1 LSQFFHYFDVP
12 CVRRNKRK
20 IARLQY
26 EVFYLSISFIS
37 FYEIVM
43 FRIRR
48 IYDNALA
55 IDQDAITEVQRI
67 LRLQFADLPE
77 EAGSSLLR
85 KLADPLKYRLRT
97 ILFVANDHRSRIK
110 GFAILNHAPDLH
122 FCYLDFISVDLITS
136 GGIGGALYTRVRD
149 EARRLKTTGIF
160 LECLPDDPALCSDKA
175 ILRQNRARLRFY
187 ESFGVRPIINTAYET
202 PLKEGDEN
210 PPYLLFDGLG
220 LTKTLERDYAK
231 NVVHAIL
238 TRKYGKLCSEEYN
251 TRVIESFQNDPVKFR
266 PPRYIKNIEEVEHPP
281 AVSIDQRIALIVNEG
296 HDIHHIHERG
306 YVEAPVRISSIEKG
320 IFPTGLFDT
329 IPAHQFPD
337 KHIKAVHRS
346 DFVEYLKRMCQ
357 TLEFG
362 KTLYPYVFPIRNATK
377 PPKEMPVRAGYYCID
392 TFTPLHRNAYTAAR
406 GAVNCAL
413 TAANRI
419 LTGYRISYALVRPPG
434 HHAESKVF
442 GGFCYFNSSAVAA
455 NYLSAHGRVAVLDV
469 DYHHGNGTQDIF
481 YQRDDVLTLSIHGHP
496 SFAYPYFSG
505 FAEETGEDKGFGFN
519 RNYPMPETLDGE
531 GYRRVLERA
540 LKRIRKFNPQF
551 LVLALG
557 LDTVRKDPTGTW
569 SLSAAD
575 LKLNGRMIGSLQ
587 LPTVVVQEGGYRSRS
602 LGTNARNFFLGLWT
616 GMHGER

>member
-1 LSQFFHYFDVP
+1 
-12 CVRRNKRK
+12 
-20 IARLQY
+20 
-26 EVFYLSISFIS
+26 
-37 FYEIVM
+37 M

-55 IDQDAITEVQRI
+55 IDQEAITEVQRI
-67 LRLQFADLPE
+67 LRLQFSGLPE
-77 EAGSSLLR
+77 EACSSLLR

-97 ILFVANDHRSRIK
+97 ILFIASDHRGRTK
-110 GFAILNHAPDLH
+110 GFAILNHAPDLQ

-149 EARRLKTTGIF
+149 EAKRLKTVGIF

-175 ILRQNRARLRFY
+175 ILKQNKARLRFY
-187 ESFGVRPIINTAYET
+187 ERFGVLPIINTAYET
-202 PLKEGDEN
+202 PLKEGGDN
-210 PPYLLFDGLG
+210 PPYLLFDGLDQ
-220 LTKTLERDYAK
+220 TKTLGCDYAK
-231 NVVHAIL
+231 KVVHAIL

-251 TRVIESFQNDPVKFR
+251 TRVIESFRDDPVKLR
-266 PPRYIKNIEEVEHPP
+266 QPRYIKSVEKKAFPL
-281 AVSIDQRIALIVNEG
+281 AVSIDKRIALVVNEG

-306 YVEAPVRISSIEKG
+306 YVEAPVRISSIQKG
-320 IFPTGLFDT
+320 ILPTGLFDMV
-329 IPAHQFPD
+329 PAHQFPE
-337 KHIKAVHRS
+337 KHIKAVHKS

-357 TLEFG
+357 KLETG
-362 KTLYPYVFPIRNATK
+362 KSVYPYVFPIRNATK

-392 TFTPLHRNAYTAAR
+392 TFTPLNRNAYPAAK
-406 GAVNCAL
+406 GAVDCAL
-413 TAANRI
+413 TAASRI

-442 GGFCYFNSSAVAA
+442 GGFCYLNSSAIAA
-455 NYLSAHGRVAVLDV
+455 NYLSAQGKVAVLDV

-481 YQRDDVLTLSIHGHP
+481 YQRDDVLTVSIHGHP

-505 FAEETGEDKGFGFN
+505 FSDETGEGKGIGFN
-519 RNYPMPETLDGE
+519 RNYPMPEMLDGE

-540 LKRIRKFNPQF
+540 LKRIQKFNPQF

-557 LDTVRKDPTGTW
+557 LDTVRNDPTGTW

-575 LKLNGRMIGSLQ
+575 LKLNGQLIGALQ

-616 GMHGER
+616 SMHASE

>member
-1 LSQFFHYFDVP
+1 
-12 CVRRNKRK
+12 
-20 IARLQY
+20 
-26 EVFYLSISFIS
+26 
-37 FYEIVM
+37 M

-77 EAGSSLLR
+77 ETVSSLAR

-97 ILFVANDHRSRIK
+97 ILFVANDNRGRIK
-110 GFAILNHAPDLH
+110 GFAILNHAPDLR

-136 GGIGGALYTRVRD
+136 GGIGSALYTRVRD
-149 EARRLKTTGIF
+149 EAKRLKTVGIF

-175 ILRQNRARLRFY
+175 ILKQNKARLRFY
-187 ESFGVRPIINTAYET
+187 ERFGVLPIINTAYET
-202 PLKEGDEN
+202 PLKEGGEN

-220 LTKTLERDYAK
+220 LTKKLECQYAK
-231 NVVHAIL
+231 KVVHAIL
-238 TRKYGKLCSEEYN
+238 TRKYGKLCPEEYN
-251 TRVIESFQNDPVKFR
+251 TKVIESFRDDPVRFR
-266 PPRYIKNIEEVEHPP
+266 PPRYNNANKVTKYPP
-281 AVSIDQRIALIVNEG
+281 AVSIDKRIALIVNVG

-306 YVEAPVRISSIEKG
+306 YVEAPVRISSIQKG
-320 IFPTGLFDT
+320 IIPTGLFDT
-329 IPAHQFPD
+329 IPVRKFPE
-337 KHIKAVHRS
+337 KYIKAVHKS

-357 TLEFG
+357 TLEHG
-362 KTLYPYVFPIRNATK
+362 KSVYPYVFPIRNATK

-392 TFTPLHRNAYTAAR
+392 TFTPLNRNAYPAAK
-406 GAVNCAL
+406 GAVDCAL
-413 TAANRI
+413 TAASQI
-419 LTGYRISYALVRPPG
+419 LAGYRLSYALVRPPG

-442 GGFCYFNSSAVAA
+442 GGFCYLNSSAVAA
-455 NYLSAHGRVAVLDV
+455 HYLSGHGRIVVLDV

-481 YQRDDVLTLSIHGHP
+481 YQREDVLTVSIHGHP

-505 FAEETGEDKGFGFN
+505 FSDETGEGKGLGFN

-557 LDTVRKDPTGTW
+557 LDTVRNDPTGTW
-569 SLSAAD
+569 ALSAAD
-575 LKLNGRMIGSLQ
+575 LKLNGQLIGGLQ
-587 LPTVVVQEGGYRSRS
+587 LPTVVIQEGGYRSRS
-602 LGTNARNFFLGLWT
+602 LGANARNFFLGLWT
-616 GMHGER
+616 GMHGGEGNGDPLTNGKKI

>member
-1 LSQFFHYFDVP
+1 
-12 CVRRNKRK
+12 
-20 IARLQY
+20 
-26 EVFYLSISFIS
+26 
-37 FYEIVM
+37 M

-67 LRLQFADLPE
+67 LRLQFSDLPE

-97 ILFVANDHRSRIK
+97 MLFVASDHRGRIK
-110 GFAILNHAPDLH
+110 GFALVNHAPDLH

-136 GGIGGALYTRVRD
+136 GGIGGALYSRVRD

-160 LECLPDDPALCSDKA
+160 LECLPDDPALCSDKT
-175 ILRQNRARLRFY
+175 ILKQNKARLRFY
-187 ESFGVRPIINTAYET
+187 ERFGVQVISNTAYET
-202 PLKEGDEN
+202 PVKEGDEC

-220 LTKTLERDYAK
+220 QTDTLTKDYARK
-231 NVVHAIL
+231 VVHAIL

-251 TRVIESFQNDPVKFR
+251 AQVIDSFADDPVTFR
-266 PPRYIKNIEEVEHPP
+266 APRYIKEVEKNDFPQ
-281 AVSIDQRIALIVNEG
+281 AVSIDQRIALIVNKG
-296 HDIHHIHERG
+296 HNIHHIHERG

-320 IFPTGLFDT
+320 IMPTGLFDP
-329 IPAHQFPD
+329 IDVRHFPE
-337 KHIKAVHRS
+337 KHIKAVHKS

-357 TLEFG
+357 TLEHG
-362 KTLYPYVFPIRNATK
+362 KSVYPYVFPIRNATR
-377 PPKEMPVRAGYYCID
+377 PPKEKSVRAGYYCID
-392 TFTPLHRNAYTAAR
+392 TFTPLNRNAYPAAK
-406 GAVNCAL
+406 GAVDCAL
-413 TAANRI
+413 TAALQI
-419 LTGYRISYALVRPPG
+419 LSGYRISYALVRPPG

-442 GGFCYFNSSAVAA
+442 GGFCYLNSSAIAA
-455 NYLSAHGRVAVLDV
+455 HYLSVYGRVAVLDV

-481 YQRDDVLTLSIHGHP
+481 YQRDDVLSVSIHGHP

-505 FAEETGEDKGFGFN
+505 FADETGEGKGIGCN
-519 RNYPMPETLDGE
+519 RNYPMPEELDGT
-531 GYRRVLERA
+531 GYRQVLQRA
-540 LKRIRKFNPQF
+540 LSRIAKFKPQF
-551 LVLALG
+551 VVVALG

-575 LKLNGRMIGSLQ
+575 LKVNGEMIGGLQ

-616 GMHGER
+616 GMHDQK